1 MLVEWGNRRLRALL
15 RKLAPPGDVANDAL
29 AEALRRLTGA
39 ASAREALLAVADRA
53 LADFPDEY
61 RAIVRRADLN
71 GESAKSVARELHL
84 SERTFYRYRAA
95 AVAAIA
101 AEIEAITGAALL
113 QQPDEI
119 DLDALALYARGRYL
133 WKRRTAESL
142 DRAKQC
148 FERAIRV
155 DRDFARAHAG
165 IADVYL
171 VQSIQ
176 FLREPR
182 AGLDAAHVAAER
194 ALALDPTLAEA
205 HATRGKLQ
213 LFERRDR
220 RQARESLEI
229 ALSIDPNDVNAHQF
243 RALLAVSDGDP
254 DAAIAHVRSALSRE
268 PNSLDLQTTLGIALC
283 ERGMVERAVR
293 HLGEIVALDP
303 AFVVARWQYVRA
315 LVRSS
320 RLQEASEQLRRL
332 IAVEPR
338 PSYEAALAFVQA
350 LGGRPDAALDR
361 LTSRPP
367 GHPHY
372 LDAWLHLGLGEVE
385 AALRRLRAAV
395 RNNEPWTVMM
405 RSDVFLSG
413 LHGDRRFAALIAEA
427 AQPIP
432 LRRAS

>member
-1 MLVEWGNRRLRALL
+1 VEWGNRRLRALL
-15 RKLAPPGDVANDAL
+15 RKLAAPGDVANDAL

-39 ASAREALLAVADRA
+39 ASAREALLVVADRA
-53 LADFPDEY
+53 LADYPAEY

-71 GESAKSVARELHL
+71 GESAKIVARELHL

-95 AVAAIA
+95 AVTAIA
-101 AEIEAITGAALL
+101 AEIETITGAALP
-113 QQPDEI
+113 QQTEEI

-142 DRAKQC
+142 DRAKHC
-148 FERAIRV
+148 FERAIRA
-155 DRDFARAHAG
+155 DADFARAHAG
-165 IADVYL
+165 IADVHL
-171 VQSIQ
+171 VQSMQ

-182 AGLDAAHVAAER
+182 AGLHAAHVAAER
-194 ALALDPTLAEA
+194 ALSLDPTLAEA

-220 RQARESLEI
+220 RRARESLEL

-243 RALLAVSDGDP
+243 RALLALSDGDP
-254 DAAIAHVRSALSRE
+254 DAAIGHVRSALSRE

-283 ERGMVERAVR
+283 ERGMVERGAR

-315 LVRSS
+315 LVRLK
-320 RLQEASEQLRRL
+320 RFEEASEQLRLL

-338 PSYEAALAFVQA
+338 SSYEAALAFVQA
-350 LGGRPDAALDR
+350 LGGRPDAALHR
-361 LTSRPP
+361 LRSRPA

-372 LDAWLHLGLGEVE
+372 LDAWLHLGLGDAE
-385 AALRRLRAAV
+385 AALRDVRAAL
-395 RNNEPWTVMM
+395 RGNEPWTVMM
-405 RSDVFLSG
+405 RCDVFLSA
-413 LHGDRRFAALIAEA
+413 LHGDRRFAGLLAEA
-427 AQPIP
+427 AEAIP